1 VVRAFPNQQLW
12 DLLHVAIMK
21 ARMDFDSCNGNA
33 SPTMNLDIQ
42 QERVMP
48 IAIVG
53 MSAKLPGEA
62 KNLDKFW
69 SMCAAGRDAWS
80 PIPGGRWNQDA
91 FHHPD
96 SGRNGSVSNLP
107 LSHVVGTDSF

>member
-1 VVRAFPNQQLW
+1 MHIPEMSPY
-12 DLLHVAIMK
+12 I
-21 ARMDFDSCNGNA
+21 DFGSFTGNS
-33 SPTMNLDIQ
+33 SPTMNMDLDHDKI
-42 QERVMP
+42 MP

-62 KNLDKFW
+62 ENLEKFW

-80 PIPGGRWNQDA
+80 PIPKDRWNQEA

-96 SGRNGSVSNLP
+96 ASRNGAVSHCTSTP
-107 LSHVVGTDSF
+107 GIRF